1 MELAKDEEVKEKV
14 LEVAKTFFSS
24 STVTVNVLPAIAL
37 AAVSLFLAVGII
49 GLVAPELIPGGLP
62 GAAGSSSN
70 VAYGA
75 PSPSVAGYGGSPA
88 SEYVEPASD
97 EYGSPSA
104 DPAPSY
110 DSQYRSV
117 SNTTKERP
125 FHLESVSLTLRLK
138 SGKWVQRVQFTLDQ
152 SSGRFFGLIR
162 GAVDL
167 EDGGDGGQAHGG
179 RAEQHHG
186 KDDPVTGLPAR
197 Q

>member
-1 MELAKDEEVKEKV
+1 MELSKDVEVKEKM

-37 AAVSLFLAVGII
+37 AAVSLFLAVGIL
-49 GLVAPELIPGGLP
+49 GLVAPELLGLP

-75 PSPSVAGYGGSPA
+75 PSPPVAGYGGSPA

-117 SNTTKERP
+117 SNTTN
-125 FHLESVSLTLRLK
+125 
-138 SGKWVQRVQFTLDQ
+138 
-152 SSGRFFGLIR
+152 
-162 GAVDL
+162 
-167 EDGGDGGQAHGG
+167 
-179 RAEQHHG
+179 
-186 KDDPVTGLPAR
+186 
-197 Q
+197 